1 VQYATRREAAARHV
15 AGGAWG
21 RRRTVDVHHVKERSM
36 GTTAG
41 GVTNTGDV
49 QKQADDL
56 TKTQLELTKI
66 NFQVQ
71 QSTAT
76 FETSNAVTAQEGTAN
91 AQVAQHL
98 SSAGRA

>member
-1 VQYATRREAAARHV
+1 M
-15 AGGAWG
+15 GA
-21 RRRTVDVHHVKERSM
+21 SA
-36 GTTAG
+36 AG
-41 GVTNTGDV
+41 GVTNTSDV

-76 FETSNAVTAQEGTAN
+76 FETSNAVTAQEGTTN

>member
-1 VQYATRREAAARHV
+1 
-15 AGGAWG
+15 
-21 RRRTVDVHHVKERSM
+21 M
-36 GTTAG
+36 GTQATSGA
-41 GVTNTGDV
+41 TNTNQV
-49 QKQADDL
+49 QQQADDL

-91 AQVAQHL
+91 AQV
-98 SSAGRA
+98 

>member
-1 VQYATRREAAARHV
+1 MTFFTQKERNMGASAAGS
-15 AGGAWG
+15 AGGPN
-21 RRRTVDVHHVKERSM
+21 D
-36 GTTAG
+36 TTQ
-41 GVTNTGDV
+41 V
-49 QKQADDL
+49 QQQADDL

>member
-1 VQYATRREAAARHV
+1 MGTQA
-15 AGGAWG
+15 AGGA
-21 RRRTVDVHHVKERSM
+21 
-36 GTTAG
+36 
-41 GVTNTGDV
+41 TNTNQV
-49 QKQADDL
+49 QQQADDL

-98 SSAGRA
+98 

>member
-1 VQYATRREAAARHV
+1 MGPRRK
-15 AGGAWG
+15 AG
-21 RRRTVDVHHVKERSM
+21 DVLHVKERIM
-36 GTTAG
+36 GASAAG
-41 GVTNTGDV
+41 STGGADNTQQV
-49 QKQADDL
+49 QQQADDL

>member
-1 VQYATRREAAARHV
+1 MGASAAGSTGGPNDTTQVQ
-15 AGGAWG
+15 
-21 RRRTVDVHHVKERSM
+21 
-36 GTTAG
+36 
-41 GVTNTGDV
+41 
-49 QKQADDL
+49 QQADDL

>member
-1 VQYATRREAAARHV
+1 
-15 AGGAWG
+15 
-21 RRRTVDVHHVKERSM
+21 M
-36 GTTAG
+36 GTSAAG